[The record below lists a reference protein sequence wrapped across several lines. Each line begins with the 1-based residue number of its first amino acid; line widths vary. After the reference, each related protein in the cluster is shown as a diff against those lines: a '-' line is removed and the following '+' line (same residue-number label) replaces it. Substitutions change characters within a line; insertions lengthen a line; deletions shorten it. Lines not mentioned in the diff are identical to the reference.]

1 MSANSFVFEFQ
12 YDKKTEKISK
22 FNGDAFQEPL
32 TFDDFFNRY
41 LNNYF
46 LFSDR
51 SKFDFGKVSTFFAT
65 SGTGSR
71 LGIVSMDEKKYFFE
85 ISNVEEDDVDVSL
98 FRIGEDNEDKDF
110 LTGINSRSY
119 LFHYL
124 IQELNNHDGKNSYL
138 IMIDLDNFKQIN
150 DNFGH
155 MVGDAC
161 LRAIAEK
168 LNDIFKGYAFGRYGG
183 DEFLVYLHDVSE
195 EKLMFLVKRAL
206 EVKFRYEK
214 SFLSRSG
221 VTCSLGITS
230 PIKGNRELSSLIK
243 EADEALYHS
252 KKKGKNSAT
261 IYPNH
266 FISNQSSS
274 KMNRKVQLYHQTRT
288 DLLFNEEIKK
298 KKYRNSS
305 ILVSI
310 LAVFILI
317 VFSVS
322 INFNYE
328 SNKQTETIAQS
339 ISQDRADDVQSQTKR
354 KMDEAFEELTK
365 TAEAMKNFR
374 TNVLASYDGLQSL
387 VSRIKNNTS
396 IKNPA
401 LLMDDGSVFISKEEI
416 TNFVGL
422 PIDFAIAEGRKYVD
436 RIDSVSFSSN
446 NSMIVFGVPFEYE
459 EGISRVKGLLSFF
472 DISEFASSLF
482 LNSFLSSA
490 YFAVVTQKGT
500 KICDNGSDSFTYFS
514 GNNIFNQLDK
524 DNLIDY
530 ENTLRHS
537 FDEEDKN
544 ISLFHIN
551 GKRYYFYNQNLEGA
565 DRSDWVLLSII
576 PFETAESYLGNISR
590 FGVIYF
596 NIFCSFAFII
606 FLCITIFLQKTKMN
620 YFISQYI
627 DPLTKSINEQRFFI
641 DATTLVQK
649 NCDHYYLVYLNIKR
663 FKFINNQNGTEYAN
677 SLLGKIGEYFNR
689 SIQPNEIVSRE
700 YSDRFI
706 MLLNC
711 DSSEAC
717 QKRME
722 KILAPIS
729 EGKIL
734 QTIEKIHMNVGFYK
748 IENPK
753 EPIWLAIDRARSAT
767 NSLYTFDNIN
777 GFKFFDQKMMER
789 AELEIYIEQSQEAAM
804 RNHAF
809 QVYYQGK
816 YNLKQGRFTSVE
828 ALVRWKDENKGFIN
842 TQTFVD
848 VFEKNGFIVKLDLY
862 VFEQVLKDISSRLK
876 ENKRVIPISINLSR
890 RHFDLPSF
898 FDEYEALI
906 KKYNI
911 DGRYLEFEITESV
924 ILNSQIN
931 LEDTIRRIHALGS
944 TVSIDDF
951 GSGFSNFSMINH
963 IDFDILKIDKKLLSG
978 KNGFDSY
985 SKNILKMIV
994 MLNKSLDKTVV
1005 CEGVETKVESDYLK
1019 DIGCDLIQGY
1029 YYCKPQPLASFQ
1041 KLLDQEDAGSEK
1053 EN

>member
-1 MSANSFVFEFQ
+1 MSSNSFVFEFQ
-12 YDKKTEKISK
+12 YDKKSDRITQ
-22 FNGDAFQEPL
+22 FNRDAFQSPL
-32 TFDDFFNRY
+32 TFDDFFRRY
-41 LNNYF
+41 LNTYF
-46 LFSDR
+46 LFSDK
-51 SKFDFGKVSTFFAT
+51 SKFDFGKVATFFST
-65 SGTGSR
+65 GEVGSR
-71 LGIVSMDEKKYFFE
+71 LDIVSMDEKKFFFE
-85 ISNVEEDDVDVSL
+85 INDVRDGKTNLSL
-98 FRIGEDNEDKDF
+98 YRIGDSNEDKDF

-138 IMIDLDNFKQIN
+138 IMVDLDNFKQIN

-195 EKLMFLVKRAL
+195 EKMTFLVKKAL

-230 PIKGNRELSSLIK
+230 PIKGNRDLSSLIK

-252 KKKGKNSAT
+252 KKKGKNTAT
-261 IYPNH
+261 VYPNRV
-266 FISNQSSS
+266 ISNQSTI
-274 KMNRKVQLYHQTRT
+274 KKDRKVQLYYQTRT
-288 DLLFNEEIKK
+288 DLLFKEEIQKK
-298 KKYRNSS
+298 KRRNSS
-305 ILVSI
+305 ILLSI

-317 VFSVS
+317 VVSVS
-322 INFNYE
+322 LNFNYE
-328 SNKQTETIAQS
+328 SNKQTEAIAERMS
-339 ISQDRADDVQSQTKR
+339 KDRADDVQSQTKR
-354 KMDEAFEELTK
+354 KMEEAFDELTQI
-365 TAEAMKNFR
+365 AEVMKNYHS
-374 TNVLASYDGLQSL
+374 NVQSSYEGFQSL
-387 VSRIKNNTS
+387 ISRIKSNTS
-396 IKNPA
+396 IKTPA
-401 LLMDDGSVFISKEEI
+401 LLLDDGSVFISKDEI

-422 PIDFAIAEGRKYVD
+422 PIDFAITEGKNYVD
-436 RIDSVSFSSN
+436 RVDSVSFSSN
-446 NSMIVFGVPFEYE
+446 NNMIVFGVPFVYD
-459 EGISRVKGLLSFF
+459 EGTSRVKGLLSLF
-472 DISEFASSLF
+472 DISDFASSLF
-482 LNSFLSSA
+482 LDSFLSSA
-490 YFAVVTQKGT
+490 YFAIVTQKGT
-500 KICDNGSDSFTYFS
+500 KICDNSSDSFTYFN
-514 GNNIFNQLDK
+514 GNNIFNQLNK
-524 DNLIDY
+524 DDLLDY
-530 ENTLRHS
+530 ENTLRTS
-537 FDEEDKN
+537 FDQKDKN
-544 ISLFHIN
+544 ISLFHIH

-565 DRSDWVLLSII
+565 DRDWVLLSVI
-576 PFETAESYLGNISR
+576 PFESASAYLGNISK
-590 FGVIYF
+590 FGVVYF
-596 NIFCSFAFII
+596 NVFCCFAFII
-606 FLCITIFLQKTKMN
+606 FLCLTIILQKTKMN

-641 DATTLVQK
+641 DASTLVQR
-649 NCDHYYLVYLNIKR
+649 DSEHYYLVYLNIKR

-711 DSSEAC
+711 SSSSEC

-729 EGKIL
+729 EGQLL
-734 QTIEKIHMNVGFYK
+734 QTTEKLHMNVGFYK
-748 IENPK
+748 IENKK

-777 GFKFFDQKMMER
+777 GYKFFDQKMMER

-816 YNLKQGRFTSVE
+816 YNLKKECFTSVE

-862 VFEQVLKDISSRLK
+862 VFEQVLKDISLRLK
-876 ENKRVIPISINLSR
+876 EHKRVIPISINLSR

-898 FDEYEALI
+898 FDEYEELI
-906 KKYNI
+906 RKYDI

-1005 CEGVETKVESDYLK
+1005 CEGVENKVESDYLK

-1041 KLLDQEDAGSEK
+1041 KLLDGETVSEDK
-1053 EN
+1053 KD